1 MKTPIS
7 LQITD
12 DIVGTGRPVV
22 PGDVAVCH
30 CRCTRPKGNVLFS
43 SEDDEPYPVRVGA
56 RDGFVGIEYGL
67 LGMKIGGKRTVVVPP
82 NLTYHERKTY
92 RDLPEHSMLIY
103 NISLLSLGEKW
114 DSEMEE
120 RLTRGSSKTEE

>member
-1 MKTPIS
+1 MKAPKS

-12 DIVGTGRPVV
+12 DVLGTGRPVV

-30 CRCTRPKGNVLFS
+30 CRCARAKGDVLFS
-43 SEDDEPYPVRVGA
+43 SETDGPYPVRVGA

-67 LGMKIGGKRTVVVPP
+67 LGMKVGGKRTVVVPP

-92 RDLPEHSMLIY
+92 RDLSENSMLIY
-103 NISLLSLGEKW
+103 NLTLLSLGEKW
-114 DSEMEE
+114 DEEMER
-120 RLTRGSSKTEE
+120 RLLHGSNIAEE